1 MKSKTCFV
9 IFKRLSI
16 VRNCLQPKSG
26 PINFEKVKTEMEILT
41 TGTEHF
47 FVKLGN
53 MDNDFNEWLVEKEL
67 SKEFQNNILSEWLRK
82 VEYVNKQLGE
92 V

>member
-1 MKSKTCFV
+1 
-9 IFKRLSI
+9 
-16 VRNCLQPKSG
+16 
-26 PINFEKVKTEMEILT
+26 
-41 TGTEHF
+41 
-47 FVKLGN
+47 